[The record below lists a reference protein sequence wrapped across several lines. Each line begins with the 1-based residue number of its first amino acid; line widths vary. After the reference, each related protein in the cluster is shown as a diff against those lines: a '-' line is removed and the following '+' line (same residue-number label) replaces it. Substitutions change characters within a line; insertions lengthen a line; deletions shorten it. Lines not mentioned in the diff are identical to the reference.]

1 MAIILN
7 GTEIQNTNG
16 ATFIEKVT
24 NYFIGQ
30 GGVANSPFGTVVLDK
45 KGAKNSKNHGI
56 GSAKAAAFAAVKDV
70 LEQGSIQVPMEQYG
84 TNPNKEYLTGMV
96 AANIQISGIG
106 YTCVVE
112 VCKNKEGL
120 IRLYNHEVTPINTK
134 PQNAVATSRV
144 SSSETTPRLHQ
155 GAMAKVARKY
165 QDNNKE
171 IKESKSNKRIETWYR
186 GFNREYGI
194 YGEETPHLLWLT
206 TDLNYAK
213 EYGDSI
219 MEYKIDM
226 SKCHGSIEGMGY
238 LFDFDMSEGPDEEY
252 ASYLLNE
259 YGVNS
264 YCYYGGLTESSYC
277 MCLWD
282 ETPIVSQ
289 RILDNTE
296 LNESKN
302 MKKNVIKLNESALRK
317 IVAESVKKVLNEQNP
332 LLKNGYEVLNLVRAY
347 QDDDSEEYIAMLQN
361 MSEACKKQVE
371 EITGT
376 SVDEMLSHWYAF
388 HQAMIAIKKR
398 YSELLTTD
406 NNDGGYYDWR

>member
-1 MAIILN
+1 MPIILN

-45 KGAKNSKNHGI
+45 RGAKNSKNHGI

-96 AANIQISGIG
+96 VANIQISGIG

-144 SSSETTPRLHQ
+144 SGGETTPRLHK

-171 IKESKSNKRIETWYR
+171 IE
-186 GFNREYGI
+186 
-194 YGEETPHLLWLT
+194 
-206 TDLNYAK
+206 
-213 EYGDSI
+213 
-219 MEYKIDM
+219 
-226 SKCHGSIEGMGY
+226 
-238 LFDFDMSEGPDEEY
+238 
-252 ASYLLNE
+252 
-259 YGVNS
+259 
-264 YCYYGGLTESSYC
+264 
-277 MCLWD
+277 
-282 ETPIVSQ
+282 
-289 RILDNTE
+289 
-296 LNESKN
+296 ESKN
-302 MKKNVIKLNESALRK
+302 MKKNTIKLNEQQLRS
-317 IVAESVKKVLNEQNP
+317 IVAESVKKVLNEISADMYTRAAEKAYELGRPRQAQNFMD
-332 LLKNGYEVLNLVRAY
+332 RA
-347 QDDDSEEYIAMLQN
+347 QDVGVDDF
-361 MSEACKKQVE
+361 CKKLIGGEVIE
-371 EITGT
+371 ADTDIITYKPRESSYT
-376 SVDEMLSHWYAF
+376 KTI
-388 HQAMIAIKKR
+388 Q
-398 YSELLTTD
+398 
-406 NNDGGYYDWR
+406 NDGYWMSSFGSRGNLANDTTMSSNLKVDDKVTARKLAAWWKKYGKTELPIKLDDWHVWCNL